1 MAKIFGSEDFLHV
14 AKFEVMQMIKE
25 SIDPTDNVSITID
38 DIYITSF
45 SFILGNMKALLSTNL
60 PDGKYYEVTYNKDT
74 RDLYV
79 DCYVRV
85 KQHVICDL
93 I

>member
-1 MAKIFGSEDFLHV
+1 MFGSEEFKKL
-14 AKFEVMQMIKE
+14 AKLEVLEMAKE

-45 SFILGNMKALLSTNL
+45 SFVLGNMKALLSTNL
-60 PDGKYYEVTYNKDT
+60 PDGKYYEVTYNKEKREMYT
-74 RDLYV
+74 

-85 KQHVICDL
+85 KQHIICG
-93 I
+93 II

>member
-1 MAKIFGSEDFLHV
+1 MFGSEEFKKL
-14 AKFEVMQMIKE
+14 AKLEVLEMVKE

-45 SFILGNMKALLSTNL
+45 SFVLGNMKALLSTNL
-60 PDGKYYEVTYNKDT
+60 PDGKYYEVTYNKEKREMYT
-74 RDLYV
+74 

-85 KQHVICDL
+85 KQHIICG
-93 I
+93 II

>member
-1 MAKIFGSEDFLHV
+1 MFGSKEFEKL
-14 AKFEVMQMIKE
+14 AKLEVLEMVKE

-45 SFILGNMKALLSTNL
+45 SFVLGNMKALLSTNL
-60 PDGKYYEVTYNKDT
+60 PDGKYYEVTYNKEKREMYT
-74 RDLYV
+74 

-85 KQHVICDL
+85 KQHIICG
-93 I
+93 II

>member
-1 MAKIFGSEDFLHV
+1 MFGSEEFKKLE
-14 AKFEVMQMIKE
+14 KLEVLEMVKE

-45 SFILGNMKALLSTNL
+45 SFVLGNMKALLSTNL
-60 PDGKYYEVTYNKDT
+60 PDGKYYEVTYNKEKREMYT
-74 RDLYV
+74 

-85 KQHVICDL
+85 KQHIICG
-93 I
+93 II